1 MSAGKRLLILDP
13 DFTPASPSMKAVLKS
28 FPEIR
33 AAGFEIEGWFW
44 QCHPDVR
51 LDYEVRL
58 PVMGARALRP
68 LQALVYSV
76 QASLLLWWR
85 HTVRGLPRPD
95 VIYSIVPYVAG
106 CDVAHSQFSPWDWGA
121 RMQRMGSRSVK
132 EWLERLANAVIRVWT
147 EFFLARTGAK
157 TLIVPSRAVA
167 ADFAKAAPELKIEVV
182 PNSYDPARFHPEV
195 SGRWRE
201 SVRKELR
208 LDKDAVVFVFVS
220 TGHYRRKGFFL
231 AADAVA
237 KVLKQHPRARL
248 LVVGGQPATL
258 DALRLK
264 LDGRHRD
271 WREWLVFSGGTTEP
285 ERYLAAADG
294 FLFPSWSEA
303 LALVEVEAAAC
314 GLPLFLTPHHGSEMV
329 LKDGVNGRLL
339 EFDPE
344 KIAAVLAEFVS
355 GTWVP
360 ARVELSCGLDREAF
374 AHRLTSLLL
383 AAAASAPN
391 TTQIQSPS

>member
-1 MSAGKRLLILDP
+1 MSAVKRLLILDP

-44 QCHPDVR
+44 QCHPDVS
-51 LDYEVRL
+51 LDHEVRL

-68 LQALVYSV
+68 LQAIVYSV

-85 HTVRGLPRPD
+85 HTMRGLPRPD
-95 VIYSIVPYVAG
+95 VIYSIVPYVAS

-121 RMQRMGSRSVK
+121 RMRRMGSRSVK
-132 EWLERLANAVIRVWT
+132 EWLERLANALIRMWT
-147 EFFLARTGAK
+147 EFFLARTSAK

-167 ADFAKAAPELKIEVV
+167 ADFAKVAPELRIEVV
-182 PNSYDPARFHPEV
+182 PNSYDPARFHSGV
-195 SGRWRE
+195 SLQWRE
-201 SVRKELR
+201 CVRKELG
-208 LDKDAVVFVFVS
+208 LDEKAKVLVFVS

-231 AADAVA
+231 AADAMALVR
-237 KVLKQHPRARL
+237 KQHPCARL

-258 DALRLK
+258 DALCVK
-264 LDGRHRD
+264 LDKRHRD
-271 WREWLVFSGGTTEP
+271 WREWLIFSGGTTEP
-285 ERYLAAADG
+285 ERYLASADG

-344 KIAAVLAEFVS
+344 QIAAVLAEFIS

-360 ARVELSCGLDREAF
+360 AGLELCCGLDREDF

-383 AAAASAPN
+383 TASRTDPYI
-391 TTQIQSPS
+391 TRIQKPS